1 MMWWVS
7 NIVIDESRKDECGDA
22 KRSWPSMRKGTSRWV
37 RKNVVLRI
45 VTGSGFG
52 KQKNGR
58 ATVKHDEATRET
70 KALRFDAPPYSS
82 YVSIAR
88 TSNKEAHSRFLCQ
101 QESIESQESK
111 LAGKA

>member
-1 MMWWVS
+1 MSPGVALA
-7 NIVIDESRKDECGDA
+7 SR
-22 KRSWPSMRKGTSRWV
+22 
-37 RKNVVLRI
+37 
-45 VTGSGFG
+45 
-52 KQKNGR
+52 QNGR
-58 ATVKHDEATRET
+58 ATVKHDEAIRET
-70 KALRFDAPPYSS
+70 KVLRFDAPPYSS